1 MKTVKY
7 FLVGALMT
15 AISAPVMAQSDDV
28 VSQATEIIKGKAEDA
43 DKQVKNLVKPFKKDA
58 KTLGTTKVLIDKLTE
73 EGSVSKL
80 QLMQELFGMSR
91 EELLAE
97 LTKQSGGE

>member
-1 MKTVKY
+1 MPEMQKQI
-7 FLVGALMT
+7 FLNNKD
-15 AISAPVMAQSDDV
+15 I
-28 VSQATEIIKGKAEDA
+28 AE
-43 DKQVKNLVKPFKKDA
+43 KDA